1 MPSKQQQQ
9 VGAQLDGRAA
19 ALTLRDVLTHYAL
32 LERAITRANLWH
44 ELAWDGAGC
53 AARCGAGY
61 GRVGPAGGGVGNDH
75 ATALPN

>member
-19 ALTLRDVLTHYAL
+19 ALTLRDVLAHYAL

-44 ELAWDGAGC
+44 
-53 AARCGAGY
+53 
-61 GRVGPAGGGVGNDH
+61 
-75 ATALPN
+75 